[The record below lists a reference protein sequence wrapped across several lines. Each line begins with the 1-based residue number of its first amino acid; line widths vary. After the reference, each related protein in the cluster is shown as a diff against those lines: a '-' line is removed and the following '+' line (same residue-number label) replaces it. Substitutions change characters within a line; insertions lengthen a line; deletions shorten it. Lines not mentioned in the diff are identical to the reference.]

1 MPSRFALTLYEVS
14 TWIIPLILA
23 ITFHEA
29 AHGFVAHLFG
39 DDTAWRQGRV
49 SFNPLKHIDPFGTIL
64 LPALLLITHAPFVF
78 GYAKPVP
85 VNFRALR
92 RPKLDSVF
100 VAAAGPG
107 MNLALAILSAV
118 LFYLVA
124 FLPPGVADWVGE
136 NLRNALIINVVLAV
150 FNLLPIPPLDG
161 GRILVGLLPD
171 GPSRSLAAL
180 EPYGMLILIA
190 ALLILPILGA
200 QTGLD
205 LNFLWRFVATLT
217 NDIVGA
223 ILRLTGVGTT
233 PL

>member
-1 MPSRFALTLYEVS
+1 VT
-14 TWIIPLILA
+14 
-23 ITFHEA
+23 
-29 AHGFVAHLFG
+29 
-39 DDTAWRQGRV
+39 
-49 SFNPLKHIDPFGTIL
+49 FNPLKHIDPFGTIF
-64 LPALLLITHAPFVF
+64 LPALLMITHSLFLF

-92 RPKLDSVF
+92 DPKRDSAF

-118 LFYLVA
+118 LFHLVPL
-124 FLPPGVADWVGE
+124 LPSDAADWVGE
-136 NLRNALIINVVLAV
+136 NLNNALIINVLLAV

-171 GPSRSLAAL
+171 GPSRSLTAL

-205 LNFLWRFVATLT
+205 LNLPWRLVARLT
-217 NDIVGA
+217 DAIVGT
-223 ILRLTGVGTT
+223 ILRLTGTG
-233 PL
+233 

>member
-1 MPSRFALTLYEVS
+1 M
-14 TWIIPLILA
+14 
-23 ITFHEA
+23 
-29 AHGFVAHLFG
+29 FG
-39 DDTAWRQGRV
+39 DNTAWRQGRV
-49 SFNPLKHIDPFGTIL
+49 TFNPLKHIDPFGTII
-64 LPALLLITHAPFVF
+64 LPALLMITHSPFLF

-92 RPKLDSVF
+92 NPKPDSAF

-118 LFYLVA
+118 LVHLVPL
-124 FLPPGVADWVGE
+124 LPPDAANWVGE
-136 NLRNALIINVVLAV
+136 NLNNALIINVLLAV

-171 GPSRSLAAL
+171 GPSRALAAL

-205 LNFLWRFVATLT
+205 LNFLWRRGDDHAADGGGIGRPRQDDAAPDGFGGTATKEKPP
-217 NDIVGA
+217 A
-223 ILRLTGVGTT
+223 ERRGVFS
-233 PL
+233 